1 MDNPSFVII
10 GSILFSAFFA
20 GIEIAFIS
28 ANKLLIELKN
38 KQGSYYAKILSPFIA
53 NPSKFIST
61 TLIGNNIGLVI
72 YGIYMA
78 KVLDD
83 VFLQLFPV
91 LANYHFLLFFLQ
103 SLISTLIVLVTAEFL
118 PKVLFRI
125 NPDNILKVL
134 ALPFLIFYY
143 LFWPVVHFITWLSKL
158 ILTRIGGTQFTE
170 NTPAFS
176 RVDLDQYINQINH
189 KDLPEDIEV
198 DTEIFR
204 NALDFSNIK
213 VRQCLTP
220 RTELISMNIDAGIK
234 ELHKM
239 FVDTGLSK
247 ILIYKDNPDQII
259 GYVHQKEMFK
269 KPVNVRSILIPIEIA
284 TETMPII
291 DLLNRFIRTRKS
303 IALVVDE
310 LGGTAGIITIEDIME
325 EVFGEIEDEHDVEEL
340 VEQKIS
346 DTEFRFSARQE
357 INYLNNEYDL
367 NIPEGEYHTL
377 GGYIISAHE
386 SIPIQGEKLL
396 LDQFEISIETINQA
410 KIGTIHLRLL
420 RGSEDQR

>member
-83 VFLQLFPV
+83 VFLQLFPA

-134 ALPFLIFYY
+134 ALPFLVFYY

-269 KPVNVRSILIPIEIA
+269 KPVNVRSILIPVEIA

-346 DTEFRFSARQE
+346 ESEFRFSARQE

-386 SIPIQGEKLL
+386 SIPVQGEKLL
-396 LDQFEISIETINQA
+396 LDQFEITIETINQA

-420 RGSEDQR
+420 RVSEDQR

>member
-83 VFLQLFPV
+83 VFLQLFPA

-134 ALPFLIFYY
+134 ALPFLVFYY

-346 DTEFRFSARQE
+346 ESEFRFSARQE

-386 SIPIQGEKLL
+386 SIPVQGEKLL
-396 LDQFEISIETINQA
+396 LDQFEITIETINE
-410 KIGTIHLRLL
+410 TW
-420 RGSEDQR
+420 

>member
-83 VFLQLFPV
+83 VFLQFFPA

-134 ALPFLIFYY
+134 ALPFLVFYY

-234 ELHKM
+234 ALHKM

-269 KPVNVRSILIPIEIA
+269 KPANVRSILIPIEIA

-325 EVFGEIEDEHDVEEL
+325 EVFGEIEDEHDVGEL

-346 DTEFRFSARQE
+346 ETEFRFSARQE

-386 SIPIQGEKLL
+386 SIPVQGEKLL

-420 RGSEDQR
+420 RGSDDQR